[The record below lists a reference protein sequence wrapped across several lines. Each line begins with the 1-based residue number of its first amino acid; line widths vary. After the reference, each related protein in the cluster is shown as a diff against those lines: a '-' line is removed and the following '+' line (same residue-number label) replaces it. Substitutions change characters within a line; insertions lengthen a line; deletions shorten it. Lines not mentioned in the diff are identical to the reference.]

1 MNNSEGDRVIRVAI
15 ADDHPVVLAGIKALL
30 QAAPEIELVGE
41 AASGTAALAIITQ
54 LLPDV
59 AVLDL
64 SMPGISGL
72 ELARLLAERCPGVKI
87 IALTVHEDRAY
98 VQPLLQ
104 AGARGFLL
112 KRSAAEELVRAVR
125 AVAAGGMVLDPA
137 VADLAFPARQEPDAA
152 SVSAIDL
159 SPRETDVL
167 RFTAQGFGNK
177 EIAGRLRLASRLW
190 RLTRLEPQK
199 NSACDRA
206 LRSCGMGRRRDG
218 STASSIII
226 DREFLRIA
234 GLQSRRL
241 NVGILHGFN
250 GRRLILTSSP

>member
-1 MNNSEGDRVIRVAI
+1 MNKSQGDRVIRVAI
-15 ADDHPVVLAGIKALL
+15 VDDHPVVLAGVKALL

-41 AASGTAALAIITQ
+41 ASSGTTALALITQ

-59 AVLDL
+59 AVIDL
-64 SMPGISGL
+64 SMPGVSGL

-137 VADLAFPARQEPDAA
+137 VADVALPARQGHDPM
-152 SVSAIDL
+152 SVSAVDL

-177 EIAGRLRLASRLW
+177 EIAGRLDVSVKTVETYKARAAEKLGLRSRAAIVRYGASRGWL
-190 RLTRLEPQK
+190 
-199 NSACDRA
+199 N
-206 LRSCGMGRRRDG
+206 
-218 STASSIII
+218 
-226 DREFLRIA
+226 
-234 GLQSRRL
+234 GL
-241 NVGILHGFN
+241 VDHM
-250 GRRLILTSSP
+250 

>member
-1 MNNSEGDRVIRVAI
+1 MNSDRGDRRIRVAI
-15 ADDHPVVLAGIKALL
+15 ADDHPVVLAGIKSLL
-30 QAAPEIELVGE
+30 QAAPDIDLVGE
-41 AASGTAALAIITQ
+41 AASGTVALAIITQ

-64 SMPGISGL
+64 SMQGVSGL

-125 AVAAGGMVLDPA
+125 AVADGGMVLDPA
-137 VADLAFPARQEPDAA
+137 VADMAFPERHGRDAM
-152 SVSAIDL
+152 SALAVDL

-177 EIAGRLRLASRLW
+177 EIAGRLDVSVKTVETYKA
-190 RLTRLEPQK
+190 
-199 NSACDRA
+199 RA
-206 LRSCGMGRRRDG
+206 AEKLGLRSRAAIVRYGAAQGWLDG
-218 STASSIII
+218 LV
-226 DREFLRIA
+226 D
-234 GLQSRRL
+234 
-241 NVGILHGFN
+241 HH
-250 GRRLILTSSP
+250 